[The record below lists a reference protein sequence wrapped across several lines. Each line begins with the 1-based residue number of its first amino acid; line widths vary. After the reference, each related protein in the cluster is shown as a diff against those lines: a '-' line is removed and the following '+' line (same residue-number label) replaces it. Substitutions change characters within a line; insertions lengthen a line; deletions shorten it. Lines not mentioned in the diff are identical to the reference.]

1 MPILQLF
8 PGRPPSARGAGRGAP
23 REPSAAPAAR
33 RGGAGAVGGAGASG
47 AGAGCHGGVAR
58 NGGNPRENSEKLG
71 KHRGKETTVWF
82 GTLGIV
88 TTNILKI
95 VIPVITISIYNC
107 LVVTGTL
114 GIVIPTVTHS
124 MIFQR
129 GWYTTNQT
137 ILRKKKIWQK
147 SNYEN
152 LHDNLQD
159 IDVGNGWDNLW
170 TWFVSHEDG
179 SKPMK

>member
-1 MPILQLF
+1 MEYMPILQLF

-47 AGAGCHGGVAR
+47 AGAGCHGGVAMAEIHEKTLR
-58 NGGNPRENSEKLG
+58 IWENIGEKKLLVG
-71 KHRGKETTVWF
+71 LEH
-82 GTLGIV
+82 LGIV

-95 VIPVITISIYNC
+95 VIPIITITIYNC

-137 ILRKKKIWQK
+137 ILRKKNMAKVK
-147 SNYEN
+147 
-152 LHDNLQD
+152 L
-159 IDVGNGWDNLW
+159 
-170 TWFVSHEDG
+170 
-179 SKPMK
+179 